1 MKTYPITIKS
11 TNYTIKIDGPPGD
24 FQFPTREERERWTSA
39 LRSGMYKQ
47 GINRLSPAVGCY
59 CCLGVLQFIVSS
71 LDPQIHEHH
80 LLAHENWGANFM
92 PPIDTEWK
100 SGILPYGVKF
110 LIPNNPLQS
119 LPELNDSGMS
129 FADIADIID
138 IVYNPD
144 TY

>member
-11 TNYTIKIDGPPGD
+11 TNYTIKIDGPPVD
-24 FQFPTREERERWTSA
+24 FKFPTRDERERWTAA
-39 LRSGMYKQ
+39 LRSGDYQQ
-47 GINRLSPAVGCY
+47 GNGCLSPQVGCY
-59 CCLGVLQFIVSS
+59 CCLGVLQFIFSS

-92 PPIDTEWK
+92 PPIDTAWK
-100 SGILPYGVKF
+100 SGILPYGVKL
-110 LIPNNPLQS
+110 LIPNNQ
-119 LPELNDSGMS
+119 LPNLSQLNDSGMS